1 MSILLISKDLFF
13 APVVKSAAEAFD
25 APVTIGLNPDSKKV
39 LDLAGDEIAVCIVD
53 LSGIG
58 SGDVATVAMD
68 LKNRFPASRL
78 VGFAPHVH
86 VAKLQAAS
94 ESGFDPVLSRGQV
107 SSLLPKLFAQW
118 RAADA
123 G

>member
-1 MSILLISKDLFF
+1 MSVLLISKDLFF
-13 APVVKSAAEAFD
+13 APVVKSAAD
-25 APVTIGLNPDSKKV
+25 PMGVSVTIGLNHDSKKV
-39 LDLAGDEIAVCIVD
+39 LDLPSDAISICIVD

-58 SGDVATVAMD
+58 KGDIELVAKELMQ
-68 LKNRFPASRL
+68 RFPAARL

-94 ESGFDPVLSRGQV
+94 ECGFDPVLSRGQV

-118 RAADA
+118 L
-123 G
+123 GSTSE